1 MSVSSQTY
9 KFKKMIALIIITL
22 FLAYSNGAN
31 DNFKGVATIFGSKL
45 VSYNNAIL
53 ITTTFTF
60 AGVVVS
66 AFFAESLV
74 KSFSGKGLIP
84 DAIISQSNFIMA
96 VALGCGLTV
105 ILATKL
111 GFPIST
117 THGLVGAL
125 VGAGFVGVG
134 KDVDLSKLGKTFLLP
149 LLFSPILSAFLSY
162 FLFLLSHQILAKKQK
177 LVDSLHYITAAIVCF
192 ARGLNDGPKI
202 AGMLLIIN
210 FLDLRISLLL
220 IAISMCLGGWFNSKK
235 IAETMSQKLT
245 IMNGT
250 EAFNAN
256 FVTSILVIS
265 ASLFG
270 LPVSTTH
277 VSVGSLAGIGFVT
290 KKLDTKILKNI
301 ILSWVLT
308 LPISAA
314 FSAFLY
320 LIIK

>member
-1 MSVSSQTY
+1 
-9 KFKKMIALIIITL
+9 MIALIIITL

-45 VSYNNAIL
+45 VSFQRAVS
-53 ITTTFTF
+53 ITSIFTF

-84 DAIISQSNFIMA
+84 DEIISQSSFIMA
-96 VALGCGLTV
+96 VALGCGFTV

-125 VGAGFVGVG
+125 VGAGLIAIG
-134 KDVDLSKLGKTFLLP
+134 KDVNLGKLGKTFVLP
-149 LLFSPILSAFLSY
+149 LILSPVLSALLSY
-162 FLFLLSHQILAKKQK
+162 ILFKLSHKKLDLFPEIIDK
-177 LVDSLHYITAAIVCF
+177 LHYGTAAIVCF

-202 AGMLLIIN
+202 AGMLLIVN
-210 FLDLRISLLL
+210 FLDLKISLLL

-235 IAETMSQKLT
+235 IAETMGQKIT
-245 IMNGT
+245 QMNGT

-256 FVTSILVIS
+256 FITSILVIS
-265 ASLFG
+265 ASAFG

-277 VSVGSLAGIGFVT
+277 VSVGSLAGIGYVT
-290 KKLDTKILKNI
+290 QKLDTQILKNI
-301 ILSWVLT
+301 VLSWVLT
-308 LPISAA
+308 LPISATI
-314 FSAFLY
+314 SAILYKVIFLFN
-320 LIIK
+320 

>member
-1 MSVSSQTY
+1 
-9 KFKKMIALIIITL
+9 
-22 FLAYSNGAN
+22 
-31 DNFKGVATIFGSKL
+31 
-45 VSYNNAIL
+45 
-53 ITTTFTF
+53 
-60 AGVVVS
+60 
-66 AFFAESLV
+66 
-74 KSFSGKGLIP
+74 
-84 DAIISQSNFIMA
+84 
-96 VALGCGLTV
+96 
-105 ILATKL
+105 
-111 GFPIST
+111 
-117 THGLVGAL
+117 
-125 VGAGFVGVG
+125 
-134 KDVDLSKLGKTFLLP
+134 
-149 LLFSPILSAFLSY
+149 
-162 FLFLLSHQILAKKQK
+162 
-177 LVDSLHYITAAIVCF
+177 
-192 ARGLNDGPKI
+192 
-202 AGMLLIIN
+202 MLLIIN

>member
-1 MSVSSQTY
+1 
-9 KFKKMIALIIITL
+9 MIALIIITL

-45 VSYNNAIL
+45 VSFRQAVS
-53 ITTTFTF
+53 ITSIFTF

-84 DAIISQSNFIMA
+84 DEIISQSNFIMA

-125 VGAGFVGVG
+125 VGAGFIAVG
-134 KDVDLSKLGKTFLLP
+134 KDVNFGKLGKTFVLP
-149 LLFSPILSAFLSY
+149 LILSPVLSALFSYLIFKFSHKKLE
-162 FLFLLSHQILAKKQK
+162 LFPKIIDK
-177 LVDSLHYITAAIVCF
+177 LHYVTAAIVCF

-202 AGMLLIIN
+202 AGMLLIVS
-210 FLDLRISLLL
+210 FLDLRVSLLL
-220 IAISMCLGGWFNSKK
+220 IALAMCLGGWFNSRK
-235 IAETMSQKLT
+235 IAETMGQKIT
-245 IMNGT
+245 QMNGT

-265 ASLFG
+265 ASAFG

-277 VSVGSLAGIGFVT
+277 VSVGSLAGIGYVT
-290 KKLDTKILKNI
+290 QKLDTQILKNI
-301 ILSWVLT
+301 VLSWVLT

-314 FSAFLY
+314 ISAILY
-320 LIIK
+320 KFILFFN

>member
-1 MSVSSQTY
+1 
-9 KFKKMIALIIITL
+9 MIVLIIITL

-45 VSYNNAIL
+45 VSFQQAVS
-53 ITTTFTF
+53 ITSIFTF

-84 DAIISQSNFIMA
+84 DEIISQSNFIMA

-125 VGAGFVGVG
+125 VGAGFIAVG
-134 KDVDLSKLGKTFLLP
+134 KDVNLGKLGKTFVLP
-149 LLFSPILSAFLSY
+149 LILSPVLSALFSYLIFKFSHRKLE
-162 FLFLLSHQILAKKQK
+162 LFPKIIDK
-177 LVDSLHYITAAIVCF
+177 LHYATAAIVCF

-202 AGMLLIIN
+202 AGMLLIVS
-210 FLDLRISLLL
+210 FLDLRVSLLL
-220 IAISMCLGGWFNSKK
+220 IAIAMCLGGWFNSKK
-235 IAETMSQKLT
+235 IAETMGQKIT
-245 IMNGT
+245 KMNET

-256 FVTSILVIS
+256 LVTSILVIS
-265 ASLFG
+265 ASAFG

-277 VSVGSLAGIGFVT
+277 VSVGSLAGIGYVT
-290 KKLDTKILKNI
+290 KKLDTQILKNI
-301 ILSWVLT
+301 VLSWVLT

-314 FSAFLY
+314 ISAILY
-320 LIIK
+320 KFILFFN